1 LNPKIG
7 RHVESWKIAIIG
19 AGNGGRAFAAYL
31 ASHGHKVVLFNRTL
45 SRIKHIAETLQ
56 ITSEGEIEGTY
67 SIQAVTDDYHVAISD
82 ACLILVVLPASAHAE
97 VAMKMAPC
105 LQDGQVILLN
115 PGRTWGAIEVKS
127 IINRARPDLDVYV
140 GETQT
145 LLFTCREIEDRG
157 VQIYKIKDDNP
168 FCFYPEQDNR
178 YVDYLITE
186 LFPNMSV
193 ADDIKI
199 TSLTNIGAIIH
210 PTAVVLNAGS
220 IARQQ
225 KFLFYREGLTPEVV
239 NIIEKVDQERCKI
252 VENLDMRPEPFLE
265 WAKKVYGVEFSTY
278 YDAFQNIEPYR
289 DIGSPSTLFTRY
301 ITEDVPTGL
310 VPFASMGRYFGIPTP
325 FIDSII
331 LMASSLVG
339 TDFMT
344 TGRTNEN
351 VALPIE
357 ILEGGKAGIQVNRT
371 FPGQDTSILKL
382 LSRIQVDLQDG
393 WMLVKGRPERVNLIK
408 RCLFTISGKAPTRSI
423 LHEHVYFKEKD
434 GSSMEIVTVKK
445 TEKLRD
451 ALGLKVFEK
460 RLFGIVLEE
469 SKKSDGFQVE
479 PLLSYGELKVD
490 ISIQIKK
497 LRLELQEI
505 AKELTTSRSK

>member
-1 LNPKIG
+1 MKTRKIT
-7 RHVESWKIAIIG
+7 VIG

-31 ASHGHKVVLFNRTL
+31 SSKGHEVVLFNRTL
-45 SRIKHIAETLQ
+45 SRVKHIAETLQ
-56 ITSEGEIEGTY
+56 ITSEGEITGTFPLK
-67 SIQAVTDDYHVAISD
+67 AVTDDYHAAITD

-97 VAMKMAPC
+97 VAAKMAPS

-127 IINRARPDLDVYV
+127 IIKKTRPELDVYV

-145 LLFTCREIEDRG
+145 LLFTCREVEDRG
-157 VQIYKIKDDNP
+157 VKIFKIKNDNP

-178 YVDYLITE
+178 YVDYFITE

-220 IARQQ
+220 ISRQE

-252 VENLDMRPEPFLE
+252 AEQLDMRPEPFLE
-265 WAKKVYGVEFSTY
+265 WAKKVYGVEFTTY
-278 YDAFQNIEPYR
+278 YDAFQNIEPYKE
-289 DIGSPSTLFTRY
+289 IGSPSTLFSRY

-325 FIDSII
+325 FTDSII

-339 TDFMT
+339 TDFMEK
-344 TGRTNEN
+344 GRTNEN

-357 ILEGGKAGIQVNRT
+357 VLEGGRASILVSRA
-371 FPGQDTSILKL
+371 FPGQDSSVIKI
-382 LSRIQVDLQDG
+382 LSRIQIDLLNN
-393 WMLVKGRPERVNLIK
+393 WFLVEGSPERVNTIK
-408 RCLFTISGKAPTRSI
+408 RCLFVGRGGAPTRSM
-423 LHEHVYFKEKD
+423 LHEHVYLDENGKKKLEV
-434 GSSMEIVTVKK
+434 ITIKK
-445 TEKLRD
+445 TDLLRD
-451 ALGLKVFEK
+451 GLGLKTLEK
-460 RLFGIVLEE
+460 RLFGIVLEDATE
-469 SKKSDGFQVE
+469 GGDFRVQ
-479 PLLSYGELKVD
+479 PLLSYGEFKSDVAMH
-490 ISIQIKK
+490 IKK
-497 LRLELQEI
+497 LRVDLQEI
-505 AKELTTSRSK
+505 TRDSSTTRA

>member
-1 LNPKIG
+1 MGKMKTRTIAVIG
-7 RHVESWKIAIIG
+7 G
-19 AGNGGRAFAAYL
+19 GNGGRAFAAYL
-31 ASHGHKVVLFNRTL
+31 ASRGHDVILFNRTL
-45 SRIKHIAETLQ
+45 SHVKRIAETLQ
-56 ITSEGEIEGTY
+56 ITSEGEVAGTY
-67 SIQAVTDDYHVAISD
+67 PLKKVTNDYREAVID

-97 VAMKMAPC
+97 VGLKIAPF
-105 LQDGQVILLN
+105 LRDGQVILLN
-115 PGRTWGAIEVKS
+115 PGRTWGAIEVKN
-127 IINRARPDLDVYV
+127 IIKKARPELDVYV

-145 LLFTCREIEDRG
+145 LLFTCREIDDTG
-157 VQIYKIKDDNP
+157 VKIFKVKEDNP

-186 LFPNMSV
+186 LFPTMNV
-193 ADDIKI
+193 TDDIKI

-252 VENLDMRPEPFLE
+252 AEKLDMRVETFLE
-265 WAKKVYGVEFSTY
+265 WAKKVYGGEFTTY

-289 DIGSPSTLFTRY
+289 DIGSPSTLFSRY

-339 TDFMT
+339 TDFME

-357 ILEGGKAGIQVNRT
+357 ILEGGKASVQASRA
-371 FPGQDTSILKL
+371 FPGQETSPVRI
-382 LSRIQVDLQDG
+382 LSRIQADLQNG
-393 WMLVKGRPERVNLIK
+393 WMLVRGRSRRVNLVK
-408 RCLFTISGKAPTRSI
+408 RGIFKNTGVAPTRSI
-423 LHEHVYFKEKD
+423 MHEHVYFKDAQKLD
-434 GSSMEIVTVKK
+434 LEIITVKK
-445 TEKLRD
+445 DDVLRET
-451 ALGLKVFEK
+451 LGLKNLEK
-460 RLFGIVLEE
+460 RLFGIVLDEVPE
-469 SKKSDGFQVE
+469 GDDFRVQPLLAYGEFKSDIAT
-479 PLLSYGELKVD
+479 Y
-490 ISIQIKK
+490 IKK
-497 LRLELQEI
+497 LRGELQEI
-505 AKELTTSRSK
+505 TRVISSTRS